1 MKEKIN
7 QLILDIQLD
16 EMINNKYTFINYNG
30 LRRDRFKQLTKNF
43 DEERMDILLALK
55 PKNQFFGYEGNGD
68 FNLNTQTGELQKV
81 ADPNHT
87 YIGAQIFHP
96 RILKAKTLENPAEK
110 CFSLS
115 YFFKK
120 SQGENG
126 VLNRVRGIEIQEE
139 VFHIGTVKTLSE
151 LSSIIN

>member
-1 MKEKIN
+1 M
-7 QLILDIQLD
+7 
-16 EMINNKYTFINYNG
+16 
-30 LRRDRFKQLTKNF
+30 
-43 DEERMDILLALK
+43 
-55 PKNQFFGYEGNGD
+55 
-68 FNLNTQTGELQKV
+68 QKV